1 MFDFIKKALMGSIT
15 PPAAARVLEKPED
28 LEIGDIITFR
38 FLPQATLSGK
48 NFQVT
53 AIHTLDFK
61 QGEFTHFTLQGENS
75 QPIDLTWHENDG
87 EILLAIRQKIKRETV
102 DTLFGLEAFS
112 AIFEEGN
119 FIDLAR
125 QGTVAGLEGWLAD
138 NYHKSIDCRKGYLH
152 AGDYRGR
159 ELLRFEDE
167 SEGLDYYLLVDKTE
181 AFGVEVE
188 VYNDGESEAY
198 ITVYCPCSIIESMW
212 PGK

>member
-1 MFDFIKKALMGSIT
+1 MFDFIKKALTGVIT
-15 PPAAARVLEKPED
+15 PPVAARVLEKPED

-75 QPIDLTWHENDG
+75 QPIDLTWHENEG
-87 EILLAIRQKIKRETV
+87 EILLAIRQKITRETV

-112 AIFEEGN
+112 AIFEEESFVN
-119 FIDLAR
+119 LAR
-125 QGTVAGLEGWLAD
+125 YGKVADLEGWLAD
-138 NYHKSIDCRKGYLH
+138 NYYKSIDCRKGYLH
-152 AGDYRGR
+152 AGDYREH
-159 ELLRFEDE
+159 ELPHFEDE
-167 SEGLDYYLLVDKTE
+167 SEGLDYYLLLDKTE

-188 VYNDGESEAY
+188 VYNDGESDVY
-198 ITVYCPCSIIESMW
+198 IMLYCPLSVIESMW